1 MKKAE
6 AEKLF
11 VEELIEAGGV
21 NSYYFTYERGN
32 YYYCFELN
40 NGTRR
45 YFTNMRDD
53 NLAKLGIKE
62 GLNYEE

>member
-21 NSYYFTYERGN
+21 KSYYCTYERGN
-32 YYYCFELN
+32 WYYCFDLN

-45 YFTNMRDD
+45 YWTNMSDD
-53 NLAKLGIKE
+53 NLNKLGIE
-62 GLNYEE
+62 AVR